1 MTNLA
6 VPDFHDF
13 LNAISESP
21 ATVPGHVSFDVEWSG
36 DGDRTVIRDETF
48 GFTGEYVGGSAT
60 IAFTAADDGTG
71 VTYTSD
77 PENQVTIGSGV
88 GRERNG
94 IFFS

>member
-6 VPDFHDF
+6 VPDYHDF

-21 ATVPGHVSFDVEWSG
+21 VTVPGHVSFDVEWSG
-36 DGDRTVIRDETF
+36 DGDHKSIRDETF
-48 GFTGEYVGGSAT
+48 GFTGNYVGGHTT
-60 IAFTAADDGTG
+60 IAFTVSDDGTG
-71 VTYTSD
+71 ISYTSD
-77 PENQVTIGSGV
+77 PGGQVTIGSGV